1 MSTRTVHSF
10 HKRDSRVHLDR
21 TSAGPPEDLT
31 HEAAKARTDILGAEL
46 FDLQDSMWGARLNS
60 VLIVLQGRDAA
71 GKDGAI
77 KNVVGYLNPRGV
89 SVTSFGV
96 PTKEEL
102 EHDFLWRVHRHC
114 PRNGETAIF
123 NRSHYEDVLVARV
136 HELVPKKMWKSR
148 FDSIA
153 GFEETLAAHGTIIL
167 KFFLHITAEE
177 QEQRL
182 VERGEDPHMAWKLNV
197 ADWQERDHW
206 DDYTRAYE
214 DAIGKTSRKHAPWVV
229 VPSNAKWYRDLV
241 IAEAVVEALRPHRDA
256 WDDRVA
262 QMGREGRKAI
272 AAWRKR

>member
-1 MSTRTVHSF
+1 VSNRPVHVF

-21 TSAGPPEDLT
+21 ISAEPPENLT
-31 HEAAKARTDILGAEL
+31 REAAKSRTDKLGAEL

-77 KNVVGYLNPRGV
+77 KNVAGYLNPRGV
-89 SVTSFGV
+89 AVTSFGV

-114 PRNGETAIF
+114 PRNGEVALF

-136 HELVPKKMWKSR
+136 HELVPKKLWKAR
-148 FDSIA
+148 FDHIA
-153 GFEETLAAHGTIIL
+153 DFEQMLAEHGTIIL
-167 KFFLHITAEE
+167 KCFLHITPEE
-177 QEQRL
+177 QERRL
-182 VERGEDPHMAWKLNV
+182 VEREEDPHKAWKLNV
-197 ADWQERDHW
+197 TDWQERDHW

-214 DAIGKTSRKHAPWVV
+214 DAIEQTARKHAPWIV
-229 VPSNAKWYRDLV
+229 VPSNAKWNRDLV
-241 IAEAVVEALRPHRDA
+241 IAESLVEALRPHRAA
-256 WDDRVA
+256 WDERLA

>member
-1 MSTRTVHSF
+1 MDPDVARTFRKPTDKV
-10 HKRDSRVHLDR
+10 RLDR
-21 TSAGPPEDLT
+21 ISPEPPRGLT
-31 HEAAKARTDILGAEL
+31 REAAKARADKLGAEL
-46 FDLQDSMWGARLNS
+46 FDLQDSLWGARLNS

-77 KNVVGYLNPRGV
+77 KNVAGYLNPRGV

-114 PRNGETAIF
+114 PRNGEVALF

-136 HELVPKKMWKSR
+136 HDLVPKKLWKAR
-148 FDSIA
+148 FGHIA
-153 GFEETLAAHGTIIL
+153 DFEQMLAEHGTIVL
-167 KFFLHITAEE
+167 KFFLHITPEE

-182 VERGEDPHMAWKLNV
+182 VEREEDPHKAWKLNV

-214 DAIGKTSRKHAPWVV
+214 DAIGKTSRKHAPWIV

-241 IAEAVVEALRPHRDA
+241 ITEALAEALRPQRAA
-256 WDDRVA
+256 WDERLE

-272 AAWRKR
+272 AAWRKQ